1 MRQMRRGVHP
11 THCGRRRGI
20 RCGGVDG
27 AIVQGGRSPHVRERH
42 AEGQSPGG
50 WRPASQQVQHAAG
63 RVRRDPAAQAWLNR
77 ALRDEQRKWFA
88 ADVIA
93 VLGTPEPFREE
104 DTDCRDRRT
113 GSQFQQEIRRAVRAC
128 PRSSGSQ
135 GSPAADHR
143 DRLRPRGGGAAR
155 AYYWTF
161 AARSR
166 PPARTRSDW
175 LHDQEVF
182 MRTFLRTGSLDAR
195 RSLLPRIELAKLAG

>member
-1 MRQMRRGVHP
+1 MRLPACGISGSWPEPGEPSLRQMRRGVHP

-143 DRLRPRGGGAAR
+143 DRLRPRGGGGR
-155 AYYWTF
+155 
-161 AARSR
+161 
-166 PPARTRSDW
+166 
-175 LHDQEVF
+175 E
-182 MRTFLRTGSLDAR
+182 
-195 RSLLPRIELAKLAG
+195 SLLLDLCCPVPTAGEDTVGLAA